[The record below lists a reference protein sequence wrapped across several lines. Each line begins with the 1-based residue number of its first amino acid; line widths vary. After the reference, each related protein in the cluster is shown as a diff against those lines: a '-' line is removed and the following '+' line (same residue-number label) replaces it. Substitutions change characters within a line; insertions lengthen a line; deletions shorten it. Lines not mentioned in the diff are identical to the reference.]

1 MAELTITALQ
11 ELKNTRPLS
20 AEEIALYTL
29 YEMLGSRGL
38 TADKFETVPTTM
50 DGTKMY
56 SFAGMLIIFST
67 KTRVSEKELNNFLS
81 FASENNFSLG
91 IIIVSPSRPSESV
104 LSVLIKHIA
113 ERENVF
119 VQIFEI
125 RKLGFNISKHR
136 KVPQHRV
143 CKENEK
149 PEVIKNYS
157 LKSIEQLPKIRS
169 QDAMAQFIG
178 ARPGD
183 LVEVIGL
190 CETSA
195 ENLRYRYCVAEGI
208 NG

>member
-149 PEVIKNYS
+149 PEVIKMYS